1 MSEQLN
7 SVMGSVTIKA
17 IVNSSLDQQREIW
30 NVGKDENYG
39 TSIDVLKVMEETL
52 SSFEHLNKTQVLLL
66 HALQDV
72 DVLKYAKPLHKQ
84 TVVGIKGFVARLK

>member
-7 SVMGSVTIKA
+7 SVMGSVTMKA
-17 IVNSSLDQQREIW
+17 IVNSALDQQREFW
-30 NVGKDENYG
+30 NIGKDDNYG
-39 TSIDVLKVMEETL
+39 ASIDVLQVMIETL

-72 DVLKYAKPLHKQ
+72 DVLKYAKPLNKQ
-84 TVVGIKGFVARLK
+84 TVISIKGFVARLK